1 MGISAWITLLH
12 NVSIQFGVTRYWT
25 DKSKRDRE
33 TWLSLLLCCIQIGID
48 LQHVLQGI
56 WNSGLSFSL
65 SERDIQTA
73 EEEGFL
79 LHYRQPS
86 CPSVLLSA
94 SNECRTKYSWPDGR
108 NHQWKASV
116 SSMRINNYEPQV
128 WESQMTKND
137 TFLSWA
143 SSVIAGHLFELYTTS
158 HQNEWGI

>member
-65 SERDIQTA
+65 SDRETFRQQRRKAFCFITDSQVVLRFCCLPPMNAEQNIHDQTA
-73 EEEGFL
+73 EITRERHQFHQCG
-79 LHYRQPS
+79 S
-86 CPSVLLSA
+86 I
-94 SNECRTKYSWPDGR
+94 TM
-108 NHQWKASV
+108 NHRCGNHRWQK
-116 SSMRINNYEPQV
+116 
-128 WESQMTKND
+128 MT
-137 TFLSWA
+137 
-143 SSVIAGHLFELYTTS
+143 SVIAGHLFELYTTS